1 MFYNRSHYAHKYA
14 SATLIHITLVRQ
26 YLLFPCAALIIWF
39 SEKAHHSP
47 APRFWAKPRS
57 STHHSVEQNIFIRAH
72 LHYST
77 TFHDLL
83 GAFLPCL
90 VRPLFTAYC
99 TLFFF
104 LAPENGV
111 SNTPPSNTLYQL
123 FLCLWWVYVH
133 GREGLWS
140 SFFVRCRERRGEKRS
155 ISFSWLRNTSLNV
168 DSCLRRGSRS
178 AWETWIK
185 IKIKHQDQ
193 GPRPYTHACFAHKL
207 IWQQIV
213 ASSWSI
219 LSKTLRSKHKHKHT
233 KLHLL
238 YIKLLLLHT
247 SPSLQSSR
255 KWVLLTVKS

>member
-1 MFYNRSHYAHKYA
+1 MISWEPSCIA
-14 SATLIHITLVRQ
+14 L
-26 YLLFPCAALIIWF
+26 PCAATVYCF
-39 SEKAHHSP
+39 S
-47 APRFWAKPRS
+47 FDCL
-57 STHHSVEQNIFIRAH
+57 F
-72 LHYST
+72 
-77 TFHDLL
+77 LL
-83 GAFLPCL
+83 LFLCFCFCACC
-90 VRPLFTAYC
+90 VYC
-99 TLFFF
+99 TLLFF

-193 GPRPYTHACFAHKL
+193 GPRPCTHACFAHKL

-213 ASSWSI
+213 TSSWSI

-233 KLHLL
+233 KLHL
-238 YIKLLLLHT
+238 H
-247 SPSLQSSR
+247 
-255 KWVLLTVKS
+255 